1 MNTLLK
7 FIDVMEKIHLHYSYK
22 NIPIRSERNYKL
34 QVTEKTELLIKT
46 MQWKAYFYNEKRDGK
61 ENKTQTISETYG
73 LKSLKCPHQVKELIQ
88 FESDLLDMIKSLK
101 FRKTR
106 SDFQMRLK
114 NDISTINS
122 TNTT

>member
-34 QVTEKTELLIKT
+34 QLTEKTELLIKT
-46 MQWKAYFYNEKRDGK
+46 MQWKAYFYNKKRDDK
-61 ENKTQTISETYG
+61 ENKTQTISETFG
-73 LKSLKCPHQVKELIQ
+73 LKSLKCRHQVKELIQ

-114 NDISTINS
+114 NDINTINS

>member
-1 MNTLLK
+1 
-7 FIDVMEKIHLHYSYK
+7 
-22 NIPIRSERNYKL
+22 
-34 QVTEKTELLIKT
+34 
-46 MQWKAYFYNEKRDGK
+46 MQWKAYFYNEKRDDK
-61 ENKTQTISETYG
+61 ENKTQTISETCG